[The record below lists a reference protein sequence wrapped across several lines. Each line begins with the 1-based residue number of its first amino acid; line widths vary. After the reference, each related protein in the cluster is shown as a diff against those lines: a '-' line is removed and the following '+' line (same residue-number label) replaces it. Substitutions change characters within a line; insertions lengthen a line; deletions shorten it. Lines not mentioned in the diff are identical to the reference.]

1 MLVRMSDTL
10 FFGFMGI
17 GFFAWL
23 LVHGAHRRID
33 KLTERIEELETKKKL
48 STTLPHN

>member
-10 FFGFMGI
+10 FFAFMGI

-23 LVHGAHRRID
+23 LVHGAHQRID
-33 KLTERIEELETKKKL
+33 KLEARIEALEDNGNTKN
-48 STTLPHN
+48 H